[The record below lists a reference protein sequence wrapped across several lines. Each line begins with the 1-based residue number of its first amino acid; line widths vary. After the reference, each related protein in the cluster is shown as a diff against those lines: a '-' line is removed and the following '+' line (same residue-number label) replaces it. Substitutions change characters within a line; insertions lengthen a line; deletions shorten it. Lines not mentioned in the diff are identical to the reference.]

1 MPRTKKAPVAKA
13 LVKVKASDRQEYINA
28 AIRYN
33 EQNVTA
39 TIEKMVAQNLEKIHA
54 KYKKI
59 RLNLGKNLLSMT
71 VADIENGDVH
81 SSDLYE
87 TLITSSTLLAD
98 SSQLNSMSSSSI
110 SHKTR
115 VLHVSRSQTVT
126 KTRSSRSFSCD
137 EGYTT
142 ESVRSTASGEKN
154 ERQTRS
160 MRRPRAS
167 ERKITRSLSRPTNT
181 TNAFITPLNKQPP
194 TSAGTITPKVQP
206 NTSLLYMRRPKV
218 GEMAWSN
225 QGSPL
230 MVSAAEQSANVNIPV
245 GGDAVLSLLPNRGVL
260 RESQVPILPDETRR
274 QLEILRDNLIKV
286 CTVSSNQ
293 HG

>member
-137 EGYTT
+137 EG
-142 ESVRSTASGEKN
+142 SEKN

>member
-13 LVKVKASDRQEYINA
+13 LVKVKPSDRQEYINA

-59 RLNLGKNLLSMT
+59 RLNLGKSLLSMT

-87 TLITSSTLLAD
+87 TLISSSTLLAD
-98 SSQLNSMSSSSI
+98 SAQLNSMSSSSI
-110 SHKTR
+110 SHKTK

-137 EGYTT
+137 EG
-142 ESVRSTASGEKN
+142 EKKN

-160 MRRPRAS
+160 MRRPRVS
-167 ERKITRSLSRPTNT
+167 EKKITRSLSRPTNT
-181 TNAFITPLNKQPP
+181 TNAFVTPLNKQPP
-194 TSAGTITPKVQP
+194 ISAGTITPKVQP

-260 RESQVPILPDETRR
+260 RESQVPVLPDETRR

-293 HG
+293 H